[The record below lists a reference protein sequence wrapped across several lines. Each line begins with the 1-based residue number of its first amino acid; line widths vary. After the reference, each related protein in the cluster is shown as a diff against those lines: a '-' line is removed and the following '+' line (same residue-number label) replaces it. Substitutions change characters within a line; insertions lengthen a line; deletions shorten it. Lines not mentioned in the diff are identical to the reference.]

1 MTKKNNNLF
10 TEKEQSSEEYSLFTQ
25 LNECMKSIKTEN
37 KEQMKQMNNIH
48 KIKRLIILGDF
59 KSAKETMAV
68 MKSDRIPLISDGKK
82 LDSY

>member
-1 MTKKNNNLF
+1 MTKKKLF
-10 TEKEQSSEEYSLFTQ
+10 TEKEKSSEKHSLFTQ
-25 LNECMKSIKTEN
+25 LNQCMKSIKTEN

-59 KSAKETMAV
+59 KSAIEIMAV